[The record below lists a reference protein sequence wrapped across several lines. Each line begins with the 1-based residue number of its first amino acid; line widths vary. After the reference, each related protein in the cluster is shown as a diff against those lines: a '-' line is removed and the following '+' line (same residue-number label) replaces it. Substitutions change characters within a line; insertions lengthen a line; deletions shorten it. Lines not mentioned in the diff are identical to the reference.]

1 MPEEFLAAVCTSFCT
16 EREEKHGL
24 EKSQSLDAEIRPA
37 GPFIYL
43 TYEAPDLLSCGK
55 IWEEVKAL
63 FWDLTLQNW
72 RSPYEP
78 QGRLLQSQ
86 YSALW
91 FKLE

>member
-43 TYEAPDLLSCGK
+43 TYEAPRPALLWKDLGGSEGLVLGPDF
-55 IWEEVKAL
+55 A
-63 FWDLTLQNW
+63 
-72 RSPYEP
+72 
-78 QGRLLQSQ
+78 
-86 YSALW
+86 
-91 FKLE
+91 KLEEPI